1 MGEPGW
7 QLSFAAVV
15 ALLVGAAP
23 LRAVLARGL
32 PEPVADAAA
41 ITIAAT
47 LGTAPL
53 MAVHFQ
59 QISLAAL
66 PANLLAAPAIAP
78 VMWLGVL
85 AAGAAQIAAPLATP
99 LSALTAP
106 FLVYL
111 QKTAHLTGTSPLSVV
126 EVHASP
132 LAIVVTWTALL
143 AATVVGLRRLR
154 SARAGGEPRPFAATK
169 SAAEGRR
176 APRLTTAL
184 VSAAEDRAT
193 RIAAA
198 LTAATLALLV
208 LAGGIPGRG
217 ARAAPARAGELVVS
231 FLDIGQGDATLLQLD
246 GTSVLVDTGPPE
258 GPILKRLAEAGVKR
272 LDGLVLTHAETDHE
286 GAAPAVIRRYRP
298 RLVVDGG
305 AGWPSA
311 VQRVLPSALSATH
324 GRAARPVAG
333 QAITIG
339 SLRLEVLWPPPPRPG
354 ERLSGNP
361 NDRAI
366 VARLEVREFSMLLT
380 ADAESNVTAPLAL
393 EPVDVLKVA
402 HHGSADPGLPALL
415 ARLRPRI
422 AAIEVGRRNRY
433 GHPTPS
439 TLAALQQAVP
449 TVLRTDRDGTVRLHV
464 AGDRMWVQR

>member
-1 MGEPGW
+1 M
-7 QLSFAAVV
+7 
-15 ALLVGAAP
+15 
-23 LRAVLARGL
+23 
-32 PEPVADAAA
+32 ADAAA

-53 MAVHFQ
+53 MAVHFE

-85 AAGAAQIAAPLATP
+85 AAAAAQIAAPLATP
-99 LSALTAP
+99 FSALTAP
-106 FLVYL
+106 LLVYL
-111 QKTAHLTGTSPLSVV
+111 QKIAHLTASV
-126 EVHASP
+126 
-132 LAIVVTWTALL
+132 
-143 AATVVGLRRLR
+143 AAVRRRGPRIPGGDRRDLDRAARRDR
-154 SARAGGEPRPFAATK
+154 SSACGAFGRACR
-169 SAAEGRR
+169 RR
-176 APRLTTAL
+176 AVRCGDETRRGGIASAGAAMPRAVARRRRGGVAARLATAC
-184 VSAAEDRAT
+184 R
-193 RIAAA
+193 
-198 LTAATLALLV
+198 ATLALLV

-246 GTSVLVDTGPPE
+246 GTSVLVDTGPPD

-272 LDGLVLTHAETDHE
+272 LDALVLTHAETDHE
-286 GAAPAVIRRYRP
+286 GAAPAVIRRYRAA
-298 RLVVDGG
+298 
-305 AGWPSA
+305 AGRRRRRGLA
-311 VQRVLPSALSATH
+311 VR
-324 GRAARPVAG
+324 RAAGAPERASPRAMDARSG
-333 QAITIG
+333 
-339 SLRLEVLWPPPPRPG
+339 PPRARRSRSGRCASRCCGRRPRDRG
-354 ERLSGNP
+354 ERVERQPERPRDRRPAWRSGSSRCCSRP
-361 NDRAI
+361 TRRAT
-366 VARLEVREFSMLLT
+366 SPH
-380 ADAESNVTAPLAL
+380 PLQL

-422 AAIEVGRRNRY
+422 AAIEVGRGNRY

-439 TLAALQQAVP
+439 TLAALNQAVP